1 MVWDIHVRVDRHDE
15 RLIHVKAR
23 WPSLGSIQDVSL
35 ACGPGM
41 HLVSVESP
49 CRREMNAFS
58 RPIEGLFRLDDGVLE
73 PEAWLTWSD
82 GGEPGEV
89 AVPLLDLA
97 HQPRHAR
104 MRNVF
109 HRRSA

>member
-23 WPSLGSIQDVSL
+23 WPSLGGIQDVSL
-35 ACGPGM
+35 ECGPGM
-41 HLVSVESP
+41 HLVSVEIP

-58 RPIEGLFRLDDGVLE
+58 RPIEGLFRVDDGVHE
-73 PEAWLTWSD
+73 PEARLTWSD

-89 AVPLLDLA
+89 AVPLVDPA

-104 MRNVF
+104 VRNVF

>member
-23 WPSLGSIQDVSL
+23 WPSLGGIQDVSL
-35 ACGPGM
+35 ECGRGM
-41 HLVSVESP
+41 HWVGVEAP

-58 RPIEGLFRLDDGVLE
+58 RPIEGLFRVDDGVQQ
-73 PEAWLTWSD
+73 PEALLTWSD

-89 AVPLLDLA
+89 AVPLTDSS
-97 HQPRHAR
+97 HRPR

-109 HRRSA
+109 HKHSA

>member
-1 MVWDIHVRVDRHDE
+1 
-15 RLIHVKAR
+15 
-23 WPSLGSIQDVSL
+23 
-35 ACGPGM
+35 
-41 HLVSVESP
+41 
-49 CRREMNAFS
+49 MNAFS
-58 RPIEGLFRLDDGVLE
+58 RPIEGLFRVDDGVQQ

-89 AVPLLDLA
+89 AVPLVDSA
-97 HQPRHAR
+97 HITPAR